1 MIRLAVVDKVVNE
14 QGYSI
19 HRVKDQGLI
28 KNVESTTYEKNII
41 DQKDEDDQMVVVFNI
56 NLKGEEGKA
65 LIEQIDKQQAKVCLY
80 LSTEETTQEQP
91 KDLDGILASADWILL
106 SDSQKNTLVDE
117 IDHVLNKGKR
127 INPKVASRIIQFI
140 TQPKFRYWD
149 SAKELTNCEA
159 EIMNLLIDGLADKE
173 IASKLGISLQTVKS
187 HLKHIYAKLGVC
199 NRVEAMLVYTKLNS
213 GPTFEAE
220 K

>member
-1 MIRLAVVDKVVNE
+1 MIRLAVVDKVIKKK
-14 QGYSI
+14 GYTI
-19 HRVKDQGLI
+19 HRVKDQGLV
-28 KNVESTTYEKNII
+28 KSVESTGY
-41 DQKDEDDQMVVVFNI
+41 DQETINQRDEDDQMVVVFNI

-106 SDSQKNTLVDE
+106 NDSQRNTLVDE

-149 SAKELTNCEA
+149 SAKELTNREA

-199 NRVEAMLVYTKLNS
+199 NRVEAMLVYTKINGNDLS
-213 GPTFEAE
+213 AD
-220 K
+220 

>member
-1 MIRLAVVDKVVNE
+1 MIRLAVVDKVIKKK
-14 QGYSI
+14 GYTI
-19 HRVKDQGLI
+19 HRVKDQGLV
-28 KNVESTTYEKNII
+28 KSVESTGY
-41 DQKDEDDQMVVVFNI
+41 DQETINQRDVDDQMVVVFNI

-65 LIEQIDKQQAKVCLY
+65 LIEQIDKQQ
-80 LSTEETTQEQP
+80 P

-106 SDSQKNTLVDE
+106 NDSQKNTLVDE

-149 SAKELTNCEA
+149 SAKELTNREA

-199 NRVEAMLVYTKLNS
+199 NRVEAMLVYTKINGNDLS
-213 GPTFEAE
+213 AD
-220 K
+220 